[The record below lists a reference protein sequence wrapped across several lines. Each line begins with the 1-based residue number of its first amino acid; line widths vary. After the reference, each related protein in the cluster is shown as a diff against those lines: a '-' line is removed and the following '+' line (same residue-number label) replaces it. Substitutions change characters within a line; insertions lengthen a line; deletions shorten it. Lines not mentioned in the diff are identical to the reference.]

1 MITSTTTTPDVSTLA
16 QAFATRY
23 SVVSIDFLWTAI
35 TGFEDFTVYASTA
48 EAGVL
53 SIKVPAFDYNRA
65 QDDADIRELLMT
77 ALDEAEIITN
87 YSVEFGGTLL
97 LDGEGEH
104 PQLKGNVTES
114 SPVSFS
120 F

>member
-1 MITSTTTTPDVSTLA
+1 MTITTAPTVTDLA

-23 SVVSIDFLWTAI
+23 QVVSIDFLWTAV
-35 TGFEDFTVYASTA
+35 TGFEDFTVYASTP

-53 SIKVPAFDYNRA
+53 STKVPAFDYNRD
-65 QDDADIRELLMT
+65 QDEADIRELLMA
-77 ALDEAEIITN
+77 ALDSTGIITD
-87 YSVEFGGTLL
+87 YTVEFGGTLL

-114 SPVSFS
+114 SPVSFA

>member
-1 MITSTTTTPDVSTLA
+1 MTTKTTPSAISLA

-23 SVVSIDFLWTAI
+23 QVVSIDFLWTAV

-53 SIKVPAFDYNRA
+53 STKVPAFDYNRD

-77 ALDEAEIITN
+77 ALDSTEMITD
-87 YSVEFGGTLL
+87 YTIEFGGTLF
-97 LDGEGEH
+97 LDGDGEY

>member
-1 MITSTTTTPDVSTLA
+1 MITSTTTPAVSTLA

-23 SVVSIDFLWTAI
+23 SVVSIDFLWTAV

-53 SIKVPAFDYNRA
+53 STKVPAFDYNRD
-65 QDDADIRELLMT
+65 QDEADIRELLMT
-77 ALDEAEIITN
+77 ALDNTEIITN
-87 YSVEFGGTLL
+87 YTCEFGGTLL
-97 LDGEGEH
+97 LNDEGKC